1 MNKNDL
7 RWWISSW
14 EALKAIG
21 GGISKEMEIELQ
33 NMKKELLMKESN
45 DIIKEKDGSF
55 TINVK
60 GKSEISFKE
69 PIPFLGIYEEN
80 MENEKLAIASNSTFK
95 YSSGADVQK
104 VWKAYGWIPPSTIR
118 NDYLFKANRIASGLS
133 K

>member
-1 MNKNDL
+1 MKDL
-7 RWWISSW
+7 
-14 EALKAIG
+14 
-21 GGISKEMEIELQ
+21 
-33 NMKKELLMKESN
+33 N

-55 TINVK
+55 TINAK

-69 PIPFLGIYEEN
+69 PIPFYGIYEETMN
-80 MENEKLAIASNSTFK
+80 NDKLAIVPNSTFK